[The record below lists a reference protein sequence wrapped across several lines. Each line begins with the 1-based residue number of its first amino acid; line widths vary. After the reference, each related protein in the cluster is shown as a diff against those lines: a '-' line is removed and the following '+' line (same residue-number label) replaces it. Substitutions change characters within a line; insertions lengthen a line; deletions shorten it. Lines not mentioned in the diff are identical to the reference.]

1 MLPEVDVSKMRI
13 YQMTSIGEAEASS
26 PTANPSPAKRIL
38 YYLRKRTNRAAS
50 DDMIAESVFGGDRA
64 SANSAIK
71 RLVNANAVKAIG
83 G

>member
-1 MLPEVDVSKMRI
+1 MRI

-26 PTANPSPAKRIL
+26 PTANPSPAKRVL

-50 DDMIAESVFGGDRA
+50 DDMITESVFDGDK
-64 SANSAIK
+64 SITNSAIK
-71 RLVNANAVKAIG
+71 RLMSAGAVKAIG